1 MAERPNET
9 DTGDTIVVRRGTRW
23 GRVATLAALALMALL
38 IVVVAIVWVERR
50 SIATRYLKS
59 EFERRGVTAS
69 YHLDRVGLRTQEVTN
84 LVIRDPKPQSLAPL
98 RTDLDRAVGCC
109 RDAGCP
115 GQGLVQVLAFQ

>member
-84 LVIRDPKPQSLAPL
+84 LVIGDPKRPDLTSTL
-98 RTDLDRAVGCC
+98 R
-109 RDAGCP
+109 
-115 GQGLVQVLAFQ
+115 